1 MGVTADGKRFVSV
14 PHPKINTRFL
24 ADTDDKLMNR
34 MILDGFA
41 VVLEGDPI
49 LSTDDSYC
57 GCNCDCCFNDQS
69 NGLTTD

>member
-1 MGVTADGKRFVSV
+1 M
-14 PHPKINTRFL
+14 PQPKINTRFL

-57 GCNCDCCFNDQS
+57 GCNCDYCFND
-69 NGLTTD
+69 